1 MSTAAHDPVLL
12 TEVITH
18 LSPRDG
24 GRYIDGTFGRGGYT
38 RAILDAAACDV
49 MAIDRDPQAIVAGGA
64 LKALFGTRLTLVQGT
79 FGDMAALAV
88 DFAPIDG
95 VVLDIGVSSPQLDD
109 PARGFSFRQDGPLDM
124 RMSAYGASA
133 ADLVNELPEQALA
146 DIIYRYGEERR
157 SRAVARAIVAARQ
170 EAPITGTLAL
180 AGIVRGTV
188 RPSKDGIDPA
198 TRTFQALR
206 IAVNDELSELERAL
220 TAAEQLLAPGGRLV
234 VVCFHSLED
243 RIVKQFFNTHGR
255 ESSGLSRH
263 APARLMRAPAKRFDI
278 LTRRPVTAGEA
289 ELARNPR
296 ARSAK
301 LRAAARTDAA
311 VGGAA

>member
-206 IAVNDELSELERAL
+206 IAVNDELGELERAL